1 MTKKELAALAKRK
14 DKAAKQANKAMKKA
28 FASLKKELDS
38 LLKANGLWYSNDDKI
53 KEFPDLHT
61 ATDRNGDQAVMD
73 HFLTISDD
81 LFEGVTPKHL
91 WSKEDLD
98 GTATA

>member
-1 MTKKELAALAKRK
+1 MTDKEATALAKCK
-14 DKAAKQANKAMKKA
+14 DKAAKQANKIMKKA

-38 LLKANGLWYSNDDKI
+38 LLKTNGLWYSNDDKI

-61 ATDRNGDQAVMD
+61 ASDRNGDQAIFD
-73 HFLTISDD
+73 HFLTISDEI
-81 LFEGVTPKHL
+81 FEGVTPEHL
-91 WSKEDLD
+91 WSKEDIE